1 MKKGINPFQDSFIL
15 VSFNMS
21 LWVLDRYAN
30 KLSIT
35 TIFDL
40 MPVFTSIIYFG
51 TNIVLWDYWLEFNMY
66 Y

>member
-40 MPVFTSIIYFG
+40 MPVFTSII
-51 TNIVLWDYWLEFNMY
+51 
-66 Y
+66 